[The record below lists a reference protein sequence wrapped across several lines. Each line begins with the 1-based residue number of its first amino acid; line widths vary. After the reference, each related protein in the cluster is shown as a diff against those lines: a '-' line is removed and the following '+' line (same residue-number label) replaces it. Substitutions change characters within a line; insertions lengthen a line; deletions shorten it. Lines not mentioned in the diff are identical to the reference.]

1 MTSVVP
7 PPPNTNAKVDNS
19 SALSG
24 SGKEDRPERIFEE
37 AERAYATKAHGR
49 AMELYNMYLRSG
61 MGVDNDETV
70 RRRETAI
77 TRTSQMLIDT
87 GNYQALDEYIRSLE
101 PIWPTI
107 PRAKAAKLI
116 RGLLDDFDSLV
127 AQQAEEGP
135 TQEAARQLLLQLTR
149 DLVAWASRDKRAFLK
164 QSLELRL
171 AALLLAVRQFTDAL
185 NLVASLLRE
194 LKRMDDRLTLVEVH
208 LLECRI
214 YFQLRHG
221 PKARAALTAARSNAN
236 SIYCPPLV
244 QAALD
249 MQSALVHADEGDF
262 STAYSYFVE
271 ALDAYAGLGDAR
283 GATALKYMLLCKIM
297 MGGHHLEELEGV
309 LTGKMA
315 SRYASGPEVEAM
327 RAIAAA
333 HRERSLKSF
342 ETALAAHP
350 TQLRGDMLVHTHFQ
364 ALYDQLLEGNLLR
377 IVAPYERV
385 QLAYIAQAIEL
396 PLSVVEDKLSQMILD
411 RQLTAIIDQGAQC
424 LVMTG
429 REQPVTDQTFALAL
443 TTVKHL
449 NAAIDSLYQKATS
462 IA

>member
-1 MTSVVP
+1 MTSVGP
-7 PPPNTNAKVDNS
+7 PPSTNASVDHTGALPG
-19 SALSG
+19 SAEG
-24 SGKEDRPERIFEE
+24 DRAETVFDE
-37 AERAYATKAHGR
+37 AERAYAANTPGR
-49 AMELYNMYLRSG
+49 AMELYNVYLRGG
-61 MGVDNDETV
+61 MADNSDETV
-70 RRRETAI
+70 RRREMAI
-77 TRTSQMLIDT
+77 TRTSQMLVAA
-87 GNYQALDEYIRSLE
+87 GNCQALDEYIRSLE
-101 PIWPTI
+101 SIWPTI

-127 AQQAEEGP
+127 AQQGEGAP
-135 TQEAARQLLLQLTR
+135 GQVTARHSLLQLTR

-185 NLVASLLRE
+185 GLVASLLRE

-283 GATALKYMLLCKIM
+283 GAMALKYMLLCKIM
-297 MGGHHLEELEGV
+297 LGGHHLEELEGV
-309 LTGKMA
+309 LAGKMA

-333 HRERSLKSF
+333 HRGRSLKAF
-342 ETALAAHP
+342 EAALAAHP
-350 TQLRGDMLVHTHFQ
+350 TQLGGDMLVHAHFQ

-385 QLAYIAQAIEL
+385 QLAYIAQAIDL
-396 PLSVVEDKLSQMILD
+396 PMSVVEGKLSQMILD
-411 RQLTAIIDQGAQC
+411 RQLAAIIDQGAQC

-429 REQPVTDQTFALAL
+429 QERPVTDQTFALAL

-449 NAAIDSLYQKATS
+449 SAAIDALYQKATS